1 MLSLQASPQQTV
13 GGSPVSEFLRLDNG
27 FYYAEQ
33 IQCFPETNLF
43 KYHSLLGR
51 KYSQYTNPES
61 QQANVSVVLSRKPLP
76 IPDSVYDGVAGSTAP
91 STTAWRASIRYC
103 TTSTI
108 VLASLPF
115 PPVLLLTLAALP
127 LLGRQQRGGRVRRLE
142 ARIPSLPPL
151 PFPSNRNSRHSH
163 PRVADEPRERRPVQA
178 TGTGFESPLT

>member
-51 KYSQYTNPES
+51 KYSQYMNPES

-76 IPDSVYDGVAGSTAP
+76 IPDSVYDGVAVILFRQYRNIYHCMESFNSLLHYINHRPRLPPVSSSPALNP
-91 STTAWRASIRYC
+91 SCA
-103 TTSTI
+103 TST
-108 VLASLPF
+108 
-115 PPVLLLTLAALP
+115 
-127 LLGRQQRGGRVRRLE
+127 
-142 ARIPSLPPL
+142 
-151 PFPSNRNSRHSH
+151 
-163 PRVADEPRERRPVQA
+163 
-178 TGTGFESPLT
+178 

>member
-13 GGSPVSEFLRLDNG
+13 GGSSVSEFLRLDNG

-76 IPDSVYDGVAGSTAP
+76 IPDSVYDGVAVILFRQYRNIYHCMESFNSLLHYINHRPRLPPVSSSPALNP
-91 STTAWRASIRYC
+91 SC
-103 TTSTI
+103 TTSTWPTTTRR
-108 VLASLPF
+108 ASTSVGSTDTFTPSSPF
-115 PPVLLLTLAALP
+115 SLQPK
-127 LLGRQQRGGRVRRLE
+127 
-142 ARIPSLPPL
+142 LPPFS
-151 PFPSNRNSRHSH
+151 P
-163 PRVADEPRERRPVQA
+163 ARR
-178 TGTGFESPLT
+178 